1 MDPFVLMMVVILVAL
16 VFEYINGFHDAANA
30 IATVVSTRVLTP
42 RQAIMLAACTNLVG
56 AFWGTAVAKT
66 IYSGYINVSAEFQ
79 VAQLAIACGLMGG
92 IVWNLLTWWFGIPSS
107 SSHAL
112 VGGLCGGVLG
122 QSHLE
127 WGRLIWSD
135 TVGGKTVGLW
145 PKLIKPM
152 LISPFIGFT
161 LGVVFMVL
169 LTMLIVRFAMRP
181 SKVQKSFGKLQLLSA
196 GMMGFSH
203 GSNDAQKTVGI
214 ITFALIV
221 GALSGAFNPAHAP
234 DWSTYL
240 LTNEELA
247 QIKAKGVLDHAP
259 YWVIVVCAVTMALGT
274 AAGGWKIIRTMGHK
288 MVKLQPVH
296 GFAAETAAAITIHGA
311 SEMGIPLSTTHV
323 ISTSILGVGATKRF
337 DAVKWGLVGRIVWA
351 WVLTIP
357 ITLTLGYLFY
367 RGAVM
372 VGWAK

>member
-1 MDPFVLMMVVILVAL
+1 MDPFVLMMVVIVVAV

-42 RQAIMLAACTNLVG
+42 RQAIMLAAVTNLIG

-66 IYSGYINVSAEFQ
+66 IYSGYIDMAGGHIAIEGM
-79 VAQLAIACGLMGG
+79 QLAIACGLMGG
-92 IVWNLLTWWFGIPSS
+92 IVWNLITWWFGIPSS

-112 VGGLCGGVLG
+112 IGGLCGGVLG
-122 QSHLE
+122 LTHLN
-127 WGRLIWSD
+127 WNSLIWSSTD
-135 TVGGKTVGLW
+135 AAGKTVGLW

-152 LISPFIGFT
+152 VISPFVGFT
-161 LGVVFMVL
+161 LGVIFMVL
-169 LTMLIVRFAMRP
+169 LTLLIVRLTVRP
-181 SKVQKSFGKLQLLSA
+181 SIVSKVFGKLQLISA
-196 GMMGFSH
+196 GLMGFSH
-203 GSNDAQKTVGI
+203 GSNDSQKTVGI

-221 GALSGAFNPAHAP
+221 GVGAGAFNAEHAP
-234 DWSTYL
+234 AWAHYL
-240 LTNEELA
+240 KPEIN
-247 QIKAKGVLDHAP
+247 AKGTVDHVP
-259 YWVIVVCAVTMALGT
+259 IWIIILCAITMAAGT
-274 AAGGWKIIRTMGHK
+274 AAGGWRIIRTMGHK

-296 GFAAETAAAITIHGA
+296 GFAAETAAAITITGA
-311 SEMGIPLSTTHV
+311 SELGIPLSTTHV

-367 RGAVM
+367 RGCVL

>member
-1 MDPFVLMMVVILVAL
+1 MDPLFLMLLVIVVAV

-66 IYSGYINVSAEFQ
+66 IYSGYIDMAGGHIAVSGM
-79 VAQLAIACGLMGG
+79 QLAIACGLLAG
-92 IVWNLLTWWFGIPSS
+92 IVWNLITWWFGIPSS

-112 VGGLCGGVLG
+112 IGGLCGGVLG
-122 QSHLE
+122 LTHLN
-127 WGRLIWSD
+127 WNSLIWD
-135 TVGGKTVGLW
+135 GVDAHGKTIGLW

-152 LISPFIGFT
+152 VVSPVIGFT
-161 LGVVFMVL
+161 LGVIFMFLV
-169 LTMLIVRFAMRP
+169 TMLIVRLCLRP
-181 SKVQKSFGKLQLLSA
+181 SKVQKVFGKLQLLSA

-203 GSNDAQKTVGI
+203 GSNDSQKTVGI

-221 GALSGAFNPAHAP
+221 GAGSHAFDNIPHWLEFMRP
-234 DWSTYL
+234 TL
-240 LTNEELA
+240 NA
-247 QIKAKGVLDHAP
+247 QGQVDHAP
-259 YWVIVVCAVTMALGT
+259 YWVIVLCAITMAAGT
-274 AAGGWKIIRTMGHK
+274 AAGGWRIIRTMGHK

-323 ISTSILGVGATKRF
+323 ISTSILGVGTMKRF

-351 WVLTIP
+351 WVLTLP
-357 ITLTLGYLFY
+357 ITITLGYLFY
-367 RGAVM
+367 RGAVL